1 MTPPL
6 PTNTYTL
13 YKAAKERLKG
23 DVYDM
28 QDEALVALWERFG
41 AVCLE
46 RDEMKEKLKA
56 SDKKVRDSAHY
67 TDILE
72 SRCAVLANEKGIAV
86 KSLGVIEE

>member
-13 YKAAKERLKG
+13 YVAAKARLASS
-23 DVYDM
+23 YDA
-28 QDEALVALWERFG
+28 QDEALVCLWERFG

-46 RDEMKEKLKA
+46 RDNLKEA
-56 SDKKVRDSAHY
+56 NKKMEKSIRQSAHY